1 MEKKKIL
8 VVEDDNVLRDVLLQK
23 LLKSGYDALG
33 AEDGMVAMEKIA
45 EYKPDLILLD
55 ILMPKKDGLE
65 VLEDLHRDEAMQ
77 KIPVIIIS
85 NSGQPVEIARA
96 RELGARAFLIK
107 AVFEPS
113 EVLEKVERVLAGD
126 SLADEFE
133 GVKTFMPTP
142 SDELTG

>member
-23 LLKSGYDALG
+23 LLKNNYDAVG

-45 EYKPDLILLD
+45 EYKPDVILLD

-65 VLEDLHRDEAMQ
+65 VLEEIHASEEMK

-85 NSGQPVEIARA
+85 NSGQPVEIERA
-96 RELGARAFLIK
+96 RELGARAFLVK

-113 EVLEKVERVLAGD
+113 EVLDKVARVLNGE

-133 GVKTFMPTP
+133 GVKTFISEP
-142 SDELTG
+142 SNDLTA

>member
-23 LLKSGYDALG
+23 LMKSGYDAVG
-33 AEDGMVAMEKIA
+33 AEDGLVAMEKIT

-65 VLEDLHRDEAMQ
+65 VLEDLHANEVL
-77 KIPVIIIS
+77 KNIPVIIIS
-85 NSGQPVEIARA
+85 NSGQPVEIVRA

-113 EVLEKVERVLAGD
+113 EVLEKVERVLAGE

-133 GVKTFMPTP
+133 GVKTFRSTP
-142 SDELTG
+142 SSELTA

>member
-23 LLKSGYDALG
+23 LMKNGYDAMG
-33 AEDGMVAMEKIA
+33 AEDGLVAMGKIT
-45 EYKPDLILLD
+45 EYKPDVILLD

-65 VLEDLHRDEAMQ
+65 VLEEIHADEEMK

-85 NSGQPVEIARA
+85 NSGQPVEIERA

-113 EVLEKVERVLAGD
+113 EVLEKVERVLNGE

-133 GVKTFMPTP
+133 GVKTFIPTP
-142 SDELTG
+142 SDQLTG

>member
-23 LLKSGYDALG
+23 LLKNNYDAMG

-45 EYKPDLILLD
+45 SYKPDVILLD

-65 VLEDLHRDEAMQ
+65 VLEEIHADEEMK

-85 NSGQPVEIARA
+85 NSGQPVEIERA
-96 RELGARAFLIK
+96 RELGARAFLVK

-113 EVLEKVERVLAGD
+113 EVLDKVARVLNGE

-133 GVKTFMPTP
+133 GVKTFISEP
-142 SDELTG
+142 SSDLTA

>member
-8 VVEDDNVLRDVLLQK
+8 VAEDDNVLRDVLLQK
-23 LLKSGYDALG
+23 LIKNGYDAMG
-33 AEDGMVAMEKIA
+33 AEDGMVAMEKLA
-45 EYKPDLILLD
+45 EYKPDLLLLD

-65 VLEDLHRDEAMQ
+65 VLEEMHSDETLK

-85 NSGQPVEIARA
+85 NSGQPVEIVRA

-113 EVLEKVERVLAGD
+113 EVLEKVERVLSGE

-133 GVKTFMPTP
+133 GVKTFISTPT
-142 SDELTG
+142 DQLTG

>member
-23 LLKSGYDALG
+23 LIKNGYDAMG
-33 AEDGMVAMEKIA
+33 AEDGLVAMDKIA
-45 EYKPDLILLD
+45 EYKPDVILLD

-65 VLEDLHRDEAMQ
+65 VLEDIHRDEEMK

-85 NSGQPVEIARA
+85 NSGQPVEIERA

-113 EVLEKVERVLAGD
+113 EVLEKVEKVLSGA

-133 GVKTFMPTP
+133 GVKTFISTP
-142 SDELTG
+142 SSDLTA

>member
-23 LLKSGYDALG
+23 LLKNNYDAMG

-45 EYKPDLILLD
+45 SYKPDVILLD

-65 VLEDLHRDEAMQ
+65 VLEEIHASEEMK

-85 NSGQPVEIARA
+85 NSGQPVEIERA
-96 RELGARAFLIK
+96 RELGARAFLVK

-113 EVLEKVERVLAGD
+113 EVLDKVARVLNGE

-133 GVKTFMPTP
+133 GVKTFISEP
-142 SDELTG
+142 SNDLTA

>member
-23 LLKSGYDALG
+23 LMKNNYDAVG

-45 EYKPDLILLD
+45 EYKPDVILLD

-65 VLEDLHRDEAMQ
+65 VLEEIHSDEAMR

-85 NSGQPVEIARA
+85 NSGQPVEIERA

-113 EVLEKVERVLAGD
+113 EVLDKVEKVLNGE

-133 GVKTFMPTP
+133 GVKTFISTP
-142 SDELTG
+142 SDQLTG